1 MAERELFLDIV
12 SANPPNHFTKS
23 DRALLAAYC
32 RACILQE
39 IAASELAAAGYLL
52 ENGRASGWLTILT
65 ASQRAM
71 STFSR
76 LLRLN
81 PVGRT
86 EMKVIEAREI
96 NCDSY
101 YSRLALGCRMKTR

>member
-1 MAERELFLDIV
+1 M
-12 SANPPNHFTKS
+12 
-23 DRALLAAYC
+23 LAAYC

-39 IAASELAAAGYLL
+39 VASAELAAGGYLL

-81 PVGRT
+81 PVGRN
-86 EMKVIEAREI
+86 EMKVIEAQEV
-96 NCDSY
+96 NGGSY
-101 YSRLALGCRMKTR
+101 YSRLALEMQDNEGPADAN